1 MLRVDDEER
10 DVMPWVE
17 KYRPDSVFSPNF
29 INQKLII
36 KNLRFYAD
44 NPEKNMPHL
53 LFSGPP
59 GTGKTTAALALARD
73 VLKEKFRPDTV
84 LELNASDERGI
95 DVIRTKIKNF
105 SSMQE
110 FIEVPFKIIILDEAD
125 SMTRDAQGAM
135 RRVIEVASQNV
146 RFILMCNYADEIIDP
161 IKSRCAIMRFKP
173 LNHDDVKLHLEHI
186 ATRENTTISA
196 ECFEALVLVGQGD
209 MRKSINALQMATS
222 VIEEGEQLKPEI
234 IYELEGFA
242 HPAHV
247 KDMIALITK
256 QPADRAAREASF
268 SKLLGL
274 FKGLKGI
281 SSKNLIIQLFKA
293 FTALDIKD
301 VKKKA
306 KLIDV
311 LGAIDHRIT
320 LKATDEVQFAVLAAS
335 VWDLMKPASV
345 QK

>member
-1 MLRVDDEER
+1 
-10 DVMPWVE
+10 MPWVE
-17 KYRPDSVFSPNF
+17 KYRPRSVFSEDF

-36 KNLRFYAD
+36 NNLKFYAM

-73 VLKEKFRPDTV
+73 VLKESFRPDTV

-110 FIEVPFKIIILDEAD
+110 FLNVPFKIVILDEAD
-125 SMTRDAQGAM
+125 SVTRDAQNAM
-135 RRVIEVASQNV
+135 RRIIEIASQNV

-173 LNHDDVKLHLEHI
+173 LDHDDVKLHLKRI
-186 ATRENTTISA
+186 ATREKVTLSD
-196 ECFEALVLVGQGD
+196 ECLEALVFVGLGD
-209 MRKSINALQMATS
+209 LRKSINALQMATS
-222 VIEEGEQLKPEI
+222 VIEEGEQLAPEI

-242 HPAHV
+242 DPAHIQG
-247 KDMIALITK
+247 MIALITK
-256 QPADRAAREASF
+256 QPADRAAREAAF
-268 SKLLGL
+268 NKLLGL

-301 VKKKA
+301 GKKKA
-306 KLIDV
+306 RLIDV
-311 LGAIDHRIT
+311 LSTIDHRIT
-320 LKATDEVQFAVLAAS
+320 LKATDEVQFAVLAATI
-335 VWDLMKPASV
+335 WDLMKPSPA

>member
-10 DVMPWVE
+10 EVMPWVE

-36 KNLRFYAD
+36 NNLKFYAD

-59 GTGKTTAALALARD
+59 GTGKTTAAIALARD
-73 VLKEKFRPDTV
+73 VLKKNFRPDTM

-105 SSMQE
+105 STMQE
-110 FIEVPFKIIILDEAD
+110 FLEVPFKIVVLDEAD
-125 SMTRDAQGAM
+125 SMTRDAQSAM
-135 RRVIEVASQNV
+135 RRIIEVASQNV
-146 RFILMCNYADEIIDP
+146 RFILMCNYADDIIDP
-161 IKSRCAIMRFKP
+161 IRSRCAIMRFKP
-173 LNHDDVKLHLEHI
+173 LSHDDVKLHLEHI
-186 ATRENTTISA
+186 AAQEKISLSS
-196 ECFEALVLVGQGD
+196 ECIEALVFVGQGD

-222 VIEEGEQLKPEI
+222 VIEEGEELKPET

-242 HPAHV
+242 DPDHV
-247 KDMIALITK
+247 KGMITLITK
-256 QPADRAAREASF
+256 QPSDRAAREESF
-268 SKLLGL
+268 SRLLGL
-274 FKGLKGI
+274 FKELKGI

-306 KLIDV
+306 KLIDTMAV
-311 LGAIDHRIT
+311 IDHRIT
-320 LKATDEVQFAVLAAS
+320 LKATDEVQFATLAAS
-335 VWDLMKPASV
+335 IWDLMKPGSK

>member
-1 MLRVDDEER
+1 MLRVDDAER
-10 DVMPWVE
+10 EVMPWVE
-17 KYRPDSVFSPNF
+17 KYRPASVKSPNF

-36 KNLRFYAD
+36 KNLIFYAN

-73 VLKEKFRPDTV
+73 VLGTGFRPDTV

-110 FIEVPFKIIILDEAD
+110 FFNVPFKIVILDEAD
-125 SMTRDAQGAM
+125 SVTKDAQSAM

-173 LNHDDVKLHLEHI
+173 LSPDDVKSHLKTI
-186 ATRENTTISA
+186 AAKENMTLSDA
-196 ECFEALVLVGQGD
+196 CFDALVFVGQGD
-209 MRKSINALQMATS
+209 MRKAINALQMSTS
-222 VIEEGEQLKPEI
+222 VIEEGEVLKPEI

-242 HPAHV
+242 DPAHIQA
-247 KDMIALITK
+247 MISLIEK
-256 QPADRAAREASF
+256 QPGDRSARDAAF
-268 SKLLGL
+268 SKLLAS
-274 FKGLKGI
+274 FNKLKGI
-281 SSKNLIIQLFKA
+281 SSKNLIIQLFNA
-293 FTALDIKD
+293 FAALDIKD
-301 VKKKA
+301 AKIKA
-306 KLIDV
+306 RLIDV
-311 LGAIDHRIT
+311 LGIIDHRIT
-320 LKATDEVQFAVLAAS
+320 LKANDAIQFASLAAS
-335 VWDLMKPASV
+335 LWDIMKPAPAG
-345 QK
+345 K

>member
-1 MLRVDDEER
+1 MADEQREA
-10 DVMPWVE
+10 MPWVE
-17 KYRPDSVFSPNF
+17 KYRPQSVFSPLF

-36 KNLRFYAD
+36 DNLRSYAE
-44 NPEKNMPHL
+44 NPGRNMPHL

-73 VLKEKFRPDTV
+73 VLKVSFRPDTV

-110 FIEVPFKIIILDEAD
+110 FIDVPFKIVILDEAD
-125 SMTRDAQGAM
+125 SVTRDAQNAM

-146 RFILMCNYADEIIDP
+146 RFILMCNYADDIIDP

-173 LNHDDVKLHLEHI
+173 VSDDDMRHHLEYI
-186 ATRENTTISA
+186 AGKEGTPLSG
-196 ECFEALVLVGQGD
+196 ECLDALVFVGQGD
-209 MRKSINALQMATS
+209 MRKAINALQMATS
-222 VIEEGEQLKPEI
+222 VVEEGEQLGPEV

-242 HPAHV
+242 DPAR
-247 KDMIALITK
+247 ITEVISVVRS
-256 QPADRAAREASF
+256 QPTGRAARGAAFGE
-268 SKLLGL
+268 LLGH

-293 FTALDIKD
+293 VSELGIKD
-301 VKKKA
+301 AKKKA
-306 KLIDV
+306 RLVEALAD
-311 LGAIDHRIT
+311 IDHRIT
-320 LKATDEVQFAVLAAS
+320 LKATDEVQLVALATSIWELLA
-335 VWDLMKPASV
+335 P
-345 QK
+345 